1 MQGETNMRSN
11 LQTSAM
17 VAGLVLIGPAAA
29 SAQQPVPIYGVTA
42 KIALEDTVE
51 KTYEGLNAVLVKTR
65 DGVEYVFHLTERT
78 VLHGGKTAGGEVLRG
93 LDEGSRVVVHYT
105 VEGERTTADEI
116 DRVGVDGLRAVEGV
130 ITHVDRH
137 AKTLSIQLADG
148 SRQTFRLTERAAAD
162 VGRGLDHAA
171 AGTATVVVYIN
182 DEGGRPIAH
191 FFTRVS

>member
-11 LQTSAM
+11 LQTSAL
-17 VAGLVLIGPAAA
+17 VAGVMLIGPAAA
-29 SAQQPVPIYGVTA
+29 SAQPPVPIYGVTA
-42 KIALEDTVE
+42 KIALEGTVE
-51 KTYEGLNAVLVKTR
+51 KTYDGLNAVLVKTR
-65 DGVEYVFHLTERT
+65 DGVDYVFHLTERI
-78 VLHGGKTAGGEVLRG
+78 VVHSGKTAGGEALRG
-93 LDEGSRVVVHYT
+93 LDVGSRVVVHYT

-130 ITHVDRH
+130 ITQVDRH

-162 VGRGLDHAA
+162 VARDLDHAA

-182 DEGGRPIAH
+182 DEAGRPIAH